1 MTRQAHGRTIGIGR
15 IGVVSTLSFGVA
27 STGAGFLLAHRGR
40 VVQASTAS
48 SSAPAAAAGSDAQ
61 GGGDVLATACSAGEG
76 GEGGIAEV
84 RRRQRRVSA
93 DARTRF
99 PVTVVEEQPERM
111 VVIGDVH
118 GDLDAF
124 AETLLAAGL
133 VDDSGKWS
141 AGETVLVQAGDI
153 FDRGDADLEV
163 EEWLWTL
170 EEQAKESGGAVYHLL
185 GNHEIMNC
193 MGDHSTASPKSFK
206 PFEELEVDLK
216 PFGNQLDKFP
226 DWVKPRLAAMAPRGP
241 VSNMLASHSV
251 AMKIGDTLFVH
262 GGLRPVNLDPK
273 NCKGATGMACLENLN
288 RWTHEWLIGKSEMP
302 KEELWNRDSPVW
314 SRFYSSPGGIE
325 LGAEAETDLQQVL
338 DATGTARMIVGHT
351 PQEAGINS
359 ALGGRLWR
367 TDTGMTAMIGGQPEA
382 LELLNDGTAT
392 VINAAGGYAR
402 RIPGEERA
410 CKAGKPL
417 PHNPAVQPAERNR
430 WRGARVI
437 FGLERDGVG
446 ESGAAQPPPEG
457 EEKGFGGTAT
467 AAAA

>member
-1 MTRQAHGRTIGIGR
+1 MARRKARGRHAVRVGA
-15 IGVVSTLSFGVA
+15 VSTLSFCIA
-27 STGAGFLLAHRGR
+27 STAAGFLLAHRG
-40 VVQASTAS
+40 VQASS
-48 SSAPAAAAGSDAQ
+48 AAAGGGGNDVQ
-61 GGGDVLATACSAGEG
+61 GNGDVLAEACSPGEG
-76 GEGGIAEV
+76 EEGGASEV
-84 RRRQRRVSA
+84 RRRRVSA

-99 PVTVVEEQPERM
+99 PVTTVEEKPERM

-124 AETLLAAGL
+124 AETLRAAAL

-206 PFEELEVDLK
+206 PFEELDVNLE
-216 PFGNQLDKFP
+216 PFGSQLDKFP
-226 DWVKPRLAAMAPRGP
+226 DWVKPRLAAMAPQGP
-241 VSNMLASHSV
+241 VSKMLASHSV

-273 NCKGATGMACLENLN
+273 NCNGATGMACLENLN
-288 RWTHEWLIGKSEMP
+288 RWTHEWLLGKGEMP

-325 LGAEAETDLQQVL
+325 LGAEAEADLQQVL
-338 DATGTARMIVGHT
+338 EATGTVRMVVGHT

-382 LELLNDGTAT
+382 
-392 VINAAGGYAR
+392 
-402 RIPGEERA
+402 
-410 CKAGKPL
+410 
-417 PHNPAVQPAERNR
+417 ERNR

-437 FGLERDGVG
+437 FGR
-446 ESGAAQPPPEG
+446 EG
-457 EEKGFGGTAT
+457 EGMGEEMQPSPLLAASPAEEDGLGGTAT